1 MKNGKAMTNTFRRAV
16 DNIRNA
22 ELLLNKAVEL
32 LPSDSM
38 AAERLAQQRRAIQ
51 RERWGLLAME
61 REATR

>member
-1 MKNGKAMTNTFRRAV
+1 MNKSEHRRVV

-38 AAERLAQQRRAIQ
+38 AAERLAQQRRAIT
-51 RERWGLLAME
+51 RERWGLME
-61 REATR
+61 RERNRNREAVR